1 MGTVIKSM
9 LKDEFPNSLYI
20 IECDSDNAAAD
31 ILNVTSKLNPGYILD
46 LYKTGIN
53 CARKQL
59 EDINT
64 LF

>member
-1 MGTVIKSM
+1 MNFLIV
-9 LKDEFPNSLYI
+9 YI